1 MNDHVAAPLP
11 IGAEI
16 SSGKNADARVYQI
29 TKFLG
34 RGGFGITYLAES
46 TYYDNNIP
54 QTGTY
59 TIKEFCL
66 SDVCQRNDDG
76 SFSIPTSAK
85 EEFDS
90 AMKDFEHEAERLQSM
105 SHPGIVPVNEV
116 FHANG
121 TVYYV
126 MQFLGDINL
135 HKYVEQRGGH
145 LSEDEACRII
155 ERIGQ
160 ALDYLHRERVTHL
173 DVKPDNVMMVK
184 SRKNGLQPVLI
195 DFGLACHYKPNGN
208 STSRHSATGVS
219 EGYSPLEQY
228 AGIEKFSPEADVY
241 AMTATFFY
249 MLTGKAPVKATNM
262 KRSIIEDSISGLKLS
277 NATTKALIGGLQK
290 LAEDRTQS
298 VHEFMNLLSNN
309 DWDNSD
315 ENKAGE
321 EVLRGTGTKRIKTKQ
336 GEGINKKFIIYGVA
350 GVAALTI
357 LVILF
362 LTLGGKSQRYAI
374 DEDEEEEE
382 EIIGEVSN
390 GTETGTITGEEVS
403 DTIAAPEEFT
413 NNQPTTPAQ
422 QPQPERQQHRTSSGT
437 VELGYATYTGKLS
450 NGVPEGQGTMTYH
463 QAKRYGSYQ
472 IQPGDRIVGEFTDG
486 RPEYGTW
493 YKSDGTSEMITIGGI

>member
-1 MNDHVAAPLP
+1 MNDYVAEPLP
-11 IGAEI
+11 VGAEI
-16 SSGKNADARVYQI
+16 SSGRNANARVYQI

-66 SDVCQRNDDG
+66 SDVCRRNADG
-76 SFSIPTSAK
+76 SFSLPDSAR

-90 AMKDFEHEAERLQSM
+90 AMKDFEHEAERLQGM

-126 MQFLGDINL
+126 MQFLGDMNL
-135 HKYVEQRGGH
+135 SKYLEQRGGR

-195 DFGLACHYKPNGN
+195 DFGLACHYKQNGN
-208 STSRHSATGVS
+208 STSRHSATGIS

-249 MLTGKAPVKATNM
+249 MLTGKTPVKVANM
-262 KRSIIEDSISGLKLS
+262 KRSVLEDSISGLNLS

-290 LAEDRTQS
+290 VAEDRIQS
-298 VHEFMNLLSNN
+298 VQEFMETLRNN
-309 DWDNSD
+309 DWDIHD
-315 ENKAGE
+315 ESRDGE
-321 EVLRGTGTKRIKTKQ
+321 DELRGKKTKRITQKQ
-336 GEGINKKFIIYGVA
+336 KDIDKKPIIYGVA
-350 GVAALTI
+350 GVAALAI
-357 LVILF
+357 LAILF
-362 LTLGGKSQRYAI
+362 MTLGGKSSSSN
-374 DEDEEEEE
+374 DEEEGKV
-382 EIIGEVSN
+382 EIPVEVN
-390 GTETGTITGEEVS
+390 NDTITGTVAGETTGTTTVVEEH
-403 DTIAAPEEFT
+403 T
-413 NNQPTTPAQ
+413 NNQTSPEPQ
-422 QPQPERQQHRTSSGT
+422 QQTKPEQQQLKPSSGT
-437 VELGYATYTGKLS
+437 LELGYATYSGKLK
-450 NGVPEGQGTMTYH
+450 NGVPEGQGTMTFH
-463 QAKRYGSYQ
+463 QAKRYGNYR
-472 IQPGDRIVGEFTDG
+472 IQPGDRIEGEFTDG
-486 RPEYGTW
+486 QPEYGTW